1 MPLKRRQR
9 FKATMTEN
17 GRMVIPAALRKQLGV
32 SGKRHDIFFEVRG
45 SEVILTTKM
54 RALRRAQ
61 ERLVGIVPSGSRL
74 ISEELIE
81 DRRAEARRESENAQD
96 RS

>member
-1 MPLKRRQR
+1 MPLKSRQR

>member
-1 MPLKRRQR
+1 
-9 FKATMTEN
+9 MTEN
-17 GRMVIPAALRKQLGV
+17 GRIVIPAALRKKLGL
-32 SGKRHDIFFEVRG
+32 SGQRQDVFFEIRD

-61 ERLVGIVPSGSRL
+61 ERLAGIVPTGSKL
-74 ISEELIE
+74 MSEELIE
-81 DRRAEARRESENAQD
+81 DRRAEARRESEDAED

>member
-1 MPLKRRQR
+1 
-9 FKATMTEN
+9 MTEN
-17 GRMVIPAALRKQLGV
+17 GRIVIPAELRKKLGV
-32 SGKRHDIFFEVRG
+32 SGQRQDIFFEIRG

-61 ERLVGIVPSGSRL
+61 ERLVGIVPAGSKL

-81 DRRAEARRESENAQD
+81 DRRAEARRESEYGQD

>member
-1 MPLKRRQR
+1 MSVPRRQG

-17 GRMVIPAALRKQLGV
+17 GRIVIPAALRKQLGV
-32 SGKRHDIFFEVRG
+32 SGQRQDIFFEVRG
-45 SEVILTTKM
+45 SEVILTTKI

-61 ERLVGIVPSGSRL
+61 ERLAGFVAAGSKL

-81 DRRAEARRESENAQD
+81 DRRAEARRESEDAQN